1 MLSSK
6 VRIIINIIT
15 IVALIILIYVSW
27 PQIVDGLEKIGGAK
41 LSIIFLMIPLQIL
54 NFYSIAKLYQS
65 YFAST
70 NGHNHISIRTL
81 FKTTLELNFVNHVFP
96 SGGVAGFSYLGLRL
110 RRLGIPVA
118 RTALAQTIRFGLL
131 FISFLFILFFGM
143 FFLSFGSGTSGG
155 GVALFIGLSIAFL
168 TLFSMIIFVY
178 LVSSEKRIKAFTAFL
193 PKLANTILRG
203 FAKRNIIPV
212 KRIEK
217 LFVDFHRDYM
227 FLARDWKQL
236 KKPFIWAFF
245 ANITEIGT
253 IYLAYVAL
261 GQFINPGAV
270 ILAYAVASFAGLIS
284 IFPGG
289 VGVYE
294 TLMTVVLTSAG
305 VPKALALSATLIYR
319 IFTWIAFIPIGF
331 VLYQLALKRG
341 HAEVPKHESIKKR
354 NTISN

>member
-1 MLSSK
+1 MLSKK

-15 IVALIILIYVSW
+15 IVALVVLIYISW
-27 PQIVDGLEKIGGAK
+27 PQIIDGLEKIGGAK
-41 LSIIFLMIPLQIL
+41 WSIIFLMIPLQIL
-54 NFYSIAKLYQS
+54 NFYSVAKIYQS
-65 YFAST
+65 YFANT
-70 NGHNHISIRTL
+70 NGHNRISTKTL
-81 FKTTLELNFVNHVFP
+81 FKTALELNFVNNVFP

-110 RRLGIPVA
+110 RSFGIPVA
-118 RTALAQTIRFGLL
+118 RTTLAQTMRFGLL

-155 GVALFIGLSIAFL
+155 GIALFIGLSIAFL
-168 TLFSMIIFVY
+168 TLFLMLIFIY
-178 LVSSEKRIKAFTAFL
+178 LVGSEKRIKTFTAFL

-227 FLARDWKQL
+227 FLAKDWKQL
-236 KKPFIWAFF
+236 KKPFCWAFL
-245 ANITEIGT
+245 ANITEIAT

-261 GQFINPGAV
+261 GQFVNPGAV

-294 TLMTVVLTSAG
+294 TLMTVVLASAG

-319 IFTWIAFIPIGF
+319 IFTWIAFIPAGF
-331 VLYQLALKRG
+331 ILYQIALKKG
-341 HAEVPKHESIKKR
+341 YAEHPKHAAIKR
-354 NTISN
+354 DSSFSN